1 MDVKGSP
8 VEGSEGNQE
17 FAIGNWGK
25 QILVILAES
34 LAELCPAVLWKAECV
49 RDELE
54 YQAEHISK
62 QSVEGGVWFGLV
74 SSCC

>member
-1 MDVKGSP
+1 MLKALLWRVQKEIRSLLL
-8 VEGSEGNQE
+8 ET
-17 FAIGNWGK
+17 GK